1 MILLT
6 IGMISEAD
14 LQELK
19 DLKQLVTK
27 KTKGKRKNKGEH
39 RQVAR
44 DNFNLKCIPSDRIL
58 KAR

>member
-1 MILLT
+1 
-6 IGMISEAD
+6 MISEAD

-27 KTKGKRKNKGEH
+27 KPVAKERINKGEH
-39 RQVAR
+39 WQVAR

-58 KAR
+58 NARH